1 MHRSGTFPVA
11 TLDGDGDLSPSRDFP
26 RDFPRSHSSTSSG
39 FPAAAGRF
47 DDGDMV
53 ATNAMLPRVN
63 SLAVN
68 GSRFLD
74 SDDLL
79 DDVRDGVK
87 ALYEARIREREGKR
101 EAEEQA
107 LSAVNGCGSGKKG
120 RITNFFGDES
130 ACRKKEADRALCL
143 LFAGLRLPE
152 HHADH
157 VLFRNAV
164 SAIARAGTSY
174 VPPKR
179 KYIGGAGLRDCRTSI
194 EAALVPISSSW
205 RRSGVTIASDMM
217 TDQNGRPIANVLL
230 INDSGAVFTDAV
242 DTNMEMKTGGYIAG
256 ILRPI
261 IQRVGPENVVA
272 FCMDGGS
279 NYAAA
284 CRILIAEHP
293 HIEHFV
299 NLMRLPFMAMR
310 ATDSSAKGM
319 MGRMYDL
326 MLQLT
331 VDVDEKLEEARLEG
345 LTAADANAIR
355 RMVKRR
361 WDGSMACPLHVV
373 GRILNPANQEEGIF
387 PSDMECTRVF
397 KAFIARHYEDK
408 EFMRDGE
415 PIRATL
421 VMQDGLDAFI
431 TLKGSFGLPTA
442 IADRAAVKEGRQSM
456 ARWWQWHGSDY
467 PELAALAC
475 RVLSQPVSAA
485 ACERNWAVWEAVH
498 TAKRN
503 RLGAEKCRDLVYVS
517 HNWHQAGSEELVR
530 LLLTNG
536 ADINATDATRC
547 SALHYACSTGH
558 RGIIKLLLVAGA
570 NMYARNRD
578 GLVAQQLT
586 SSERIRALFRKLH
599 EYHLRSAG
607 GGGGGGARA
616 GADAFPLSAS
626 LAAPPSRADWLLD
639 KNRTM
644 SFQSPSR
651 DPRPSHLSPSASIS
665 PLAAH
670 PTSLPARSM
679 SFRSPSRPHLHGPT
693 SPPRPPAS
701 AAGAWWVVVG
711 RRRGQQGGLGE
722 GARSAAAAGRW

>member
-1 MHRSGTFPVA
+1 MASSTPSTPPSVPAPTNDGEAASSSGTVYVTDASHPIFKHFETALNADGKTTENRRCCYCGHTFNGGMTRCAQHLAEWNKLRRRDV
-11 TLDGDGDLSPSRDFP
+11 TLC
-26 RDFPRSHSSTSSG
+26 T
-39 FPAAAGRF
+39 
-47 DDGDMV
+47 
-53 ATNAMLPRVN
+53 
-63 SLAVN
+63 AVTQ
-68 GSRFLD
+68 
-74 SDDLL
+74 
-79 DDVRDGVK
+79 DVRDGVK

-293 HIEHFV
+293 HIEHVPCATHVLDLLMEDIGRMAWAKEVVEKANIITSFVRKHHLTRNYMRSDKVEGGKGKQVLKPAGTRFGTQFISVSRLCEVRMSLTQLVLSEEWARFADGGRKPGSEAFSAAILDSDWWTKALQFV

-517 HNWHQAGSEELVR
+517 HNWHQVHNWHKEDGGSLV
-530 LLLTNG
+530 LPG
-536 ADINATDATRC
+536 C
-547 SALHYACSTGH
+547 
-558 RGIIKLLLVAGA
+558 
-570 NMYARNRD
+570 
-578 GLVAQQLT
+578 
-586 SSERIRALFRKLH
+586 SSEAPVPTGYNLEDDLEEEEGEDLVMED
-599 EYHLRSAG
+599 EY
-607 GGGGGGARA
+607 
-616 GADAFPLSAS
+616 
-626 LAAPPSRADWLLD
+626 
-639 KNRTM
+639 
-644 SFQSPSR
+644 Q
-651 DPRPSHLSPSASIS
+651 
-665 PLAAH
+665 
-670 PTSLPARSM
+670 
-679 SFRSPSRPHLHGPT
+679 
-693 SPPRPPAS
+693 
-701 AAGAWWVVVG
+701 
-711 RRRGQQGGLGE
+711 
-722 GARSAAAAGRW
+722 